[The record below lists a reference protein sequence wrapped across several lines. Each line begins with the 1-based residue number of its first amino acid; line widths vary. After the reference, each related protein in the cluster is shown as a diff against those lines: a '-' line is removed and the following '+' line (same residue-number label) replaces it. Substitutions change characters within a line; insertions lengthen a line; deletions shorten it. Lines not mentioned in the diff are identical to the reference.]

1 MILELNLQFFA
12 KDGPG
17 GEKTEEPTAKK
28 LNDARKEGQV
38 AKSKEFASSLTLLA
52 FFLLLRIWMTILG
65 TQMKE
70 LFGGFYNRF
79 HYFANM
85 PSYEDRHFEY
95 ASMVGYALFRV
106 FVMISPFLFSG
117 LVICFVADLV
127 QVKWKPTS
135 KPLKPKFSK
144 LNPINGFKRLF
155 SLQKLVELLKSIV
168 KIAIVF
174 IVVYNQLKDKWPL
187 IFNMYDMPLLQG
199 VIAAGKILIDT
210 GFLISLIFFGI
221 ACIDYKFQKWKF
233 HEDMKMTKQEVK
245 EEFKST
251 EGDPQVKSKIRSKM
265 MEVSRRRMMQSVP
278 QADVVITN
286 PTHYAVA
293 LRYDKEIAP
302 APFVVA
308 KGVDLIAQRIKEIAR
323 ENDVEI
329 MENKPLARALYSNVD
344 IGEQIPEE
352 LYVAV
357 AEVLA
362 AVYKATGRA

>member
-1 MILELNLQFFA
+1 MLELNLQFFA

-17 GEKTEEPTAKK
+17 GEKTEEPTSKK
-28 LNDARKEGQV
+28 LEDARKEGQV
-38 AKSKEFASSLTLLA
+38 AKSKEFASSLTLLV
-52 FFLLLRIWMTILG
+52 FFLLLRIWMTVLS

-70 LFGGFYNRF
+70 LFEGFYNRF
-79 HYFANM
+79 RYFAAM
-85 PSYEDRHFEY
+85 PSYEDRHMEY
-95 ASMVGYALFRV
+95 TSLVGFALLRV
-106 FVMISPFLFSG
+106 FIIIAPFLLAGFV
-117 LVICFVADLV
+117 LCFVADLV

-135 KPLKPKFSK
+135 KPLKPKFNK
-144 LNPINGFKRLF
+144 LNPINGFKRIF

-168 KIAIVF
+168 KITIVV

-199 VIAAGKILIDT
+199 VIAAGKILTDT
-210 GFLISLIFFGI
+210 GFIISLIFMVVAFADFG
-221 ACIDYKFQKWKF
+221 FQKWKF

-251 EGDPQVKSKIRSKM
+251 EGDPQVKSKIKSKM

-308 KGVDLIAQRIKEIAR
+308 KGVDHIAQKIKEIAR

>member
-1 MILELNLQFFA
+1 MLELDLQFFA
-12 KDGPG
+12 KEGPG
-17 GEKTEEPTAKK
+17 GEKTEEPTSKK
-28 LNDARKEGQV
+28 LEDARKEGQV

-52 FFLLLRIWMTILG
+52 FFLLLRIWMTVLA
-65 TQMKE
+65 TQLKE

-79 HYFANM
+79 GYFAGM
-85 PSYEDRHFEY
+85 ASYEDRHVEY
-95 ASMVGYALFRV
+95 STLVSYALLRV
-106 FVMISPFLFSG
+106 FVIIAPFLISG
-117 LVICFVADLV
+117 FVLCFVADLA

-135 KPLKPKFSK
+135 KPLQPKLSK
-144 LNPINGFKRLF
+144 INPINGLKRIF
-155 SLQKLVELLKSIV
+155 SVQKLVELIKSVV
-168 KIAIVF
+168 KIAIVV

-199 VIAAGKILIDT
+199 VMAAGKILIDT
-210 GFLISLIFFGI
+210 GFLISLIFMVVAFADFG
-221 ACIDYKFQKWKF
+221 FQKWKF
-233 HEDMKMTKQEVK
+233 HQDMKMTKQEVK
-245 EEFKST
+245 EEYKST
-251 EGDPQVKSKIRSKM
+251 EGDPQIKGKIKQKM
-265 MEVSRRRMMQSVP
+265 MEASRRRMMQSVP

-308 KGVDLIAQRIKEIAR
+308 KGVDHIAQKIKEIAR

-344 IGEQIPEE
+344 LGEQIPEE

-362 AVYKATGRA
+362 AVYKATGRV

>member
-1 MILELNLQFFA
+1 MLELELQFFA
-12 KDGPG
+12 KEGPG
-17 GEKTEEPTAKK
+17 GEKTEEPTSKK
-28 LNDARKEGQV
+28 LEDARKEGQV
-38 AKSKEFASSLTLLA
+38 AKSTEFASSLTLLA
-52 FFLLLRIWMTILG
+52 FFLLLRIWMTVLSG
-65 TQMKE
+65 QLRE

-79 HYFANM
+79 HYFADM
-85 PSYEDRHFEY
+85 PSYEDRHGEY
-95 ASMVGYALFRV
+95 ASLAGFALLRV
-106 FVMISPFLFSG
+106 FIMIAPFLLAGF
-117 LVICFVADLV
+117 VICFVADLV

-144 LNPINGFKRLF
+144 LNPINGFKRIF

-168 KIAIVF
+168 KIAIVV

-187 IFNMYDMPLLQG
+187 IFKLYDMPLLQG
-199 VIAAGKILIDT
+199 VMVAGKLLIDT
-210 GFLISLIFFGI
+210 GFLISLIFLVVAF
-221 ACIDYKFQKWKF
+221 ADFAFQKWKF

-245 EEFKST
+245 EEYKST
-251 EGDPQVKSKIRSKM
+251 EGDPQIKSKIKSKM
-265 MEVSRRRMMQSVP
+265 MEASRRRMMQSVP

-302 APFVVA
+302 APYVVA
-308 KGVDLIAQRIKEIAR
+308 KGVDLLAQRIKEIAR
-323 ENDVEI
+323 EHDIQI
-329 MENKPLARALYSNVD
+329 MENKPLARALYSNVEL
-344 IGEQIPEE
+344 GEQIPEE